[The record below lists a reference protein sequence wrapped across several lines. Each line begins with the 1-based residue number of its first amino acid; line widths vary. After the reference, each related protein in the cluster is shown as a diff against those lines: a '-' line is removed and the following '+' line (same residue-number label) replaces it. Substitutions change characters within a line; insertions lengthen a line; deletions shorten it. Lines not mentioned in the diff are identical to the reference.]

1 VIAAAPDDALVCVF
15 HTAVLIYFAEDKI
28 AELRRLLAERDVVW
42 IGGEAPGLLAEE
54 NIGPTPHF
62 ALTAGRGGELRQL
75 GRMGHHGGWLE
86 WF

>member
-1 VIAAAPDDALVCVF
+1 MVAHAADLPQ
-15 HTAVLIYFAEDKI
+15 
-28 AELRRLLAERDVVW
+28 LAA
-42 IGGEAPGLLAEE
+42 APGLLAEE